1 MVSGWTTTR
10 VTTKLTKR
18 AYGVVG
24 LSKTK
29 KEVNSCSKNQ
39 WHHPFKR
46 QQLVA
51 TLIVNKKKKKIIKM

>member
-10 VTTKLTKR
+10 ATTKLTKR

-39 WHHPFKR
+39 WYHPFKR

-51 TLIVNKKKKKIIKM
+51 TLIVNKKINK